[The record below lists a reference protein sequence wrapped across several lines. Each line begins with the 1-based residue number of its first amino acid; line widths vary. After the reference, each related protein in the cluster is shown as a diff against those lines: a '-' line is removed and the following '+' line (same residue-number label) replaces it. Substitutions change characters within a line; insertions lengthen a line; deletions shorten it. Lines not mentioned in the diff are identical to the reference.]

1 MQNGISYLAYEDLI
15 LKGWFIS
22 QYHDLA
28 HDLEVLERY
37 GHLEHEQRRKLLRLA
52 REIQGSNPAEEIS
65 QPRQGRPASHKSPT
79 QLIR

>member
-1 MQNGISYLAYEDLI
+1 MQNGLSYLAYEDLI
-15 LKGWFIS
+15 RKGWFIS

-37 GHLEHEQRRKLLRLA
+37 GHLEREQRRKLLKLA

-65 QPRQGRPASHKSPT
+65 PPGPGQSASHKSPT
-79 QLIR
+79 QPIR